1 MTPLWDPSGNW
12 PMPDNVME
20 GRVGRGCGLRL
31 DRLGVCL
38 KVEVWV
44 LRDRGIPDVFEATCL
59 EKTDNIGTG

>member
-44 LRDRGIPDVFEATCL
+44 LRDREIPNVFEATC
-59 EKTDNIGTG
+59 